1 MLVYPWK
8 ILKLFSTNDHLA
20 LLLLWYIDVRFV
32 ANESAARVLTEKKK
46 RMAFCLW
53 NFYFMLSLDLF
64 FFTFDS
70 CLIFKKIFFFFA

>member
-1 MLVYPWK
+1 VLVYPWK

-46 RMAFCLW
+46 THGVLPVDFLFYAFLG
-53 NFYFMLSLDLF
+53 F
-64 FFTFDS
+64 
-70 CLIFKKIFFFFA
+70 IFFHI